1 MLGFDNYLSKMLAA
15 AVKTGPKE
23 KNYRCRIKLQ
33 WVPSH
38 FEIWSPSGL
47 LQDIGPEFFFFCN
60 IQGRKNE
67 IKKETLIMVQL
78 DLIGSNF
85 VSILTNGFIQT
96 VASPALYWNKP
107 NAFIYFP

>member
-15 AVKTGPKE
+15 VVKTGPKE

-67 IKKETLIMVQL
+67 IKVR
-78 DLIGSNF
+78 DSDNGPIGLNWLKKI
-85 VSILTNGFIQT
+85 SILTNGFIQT
-96 VASPALYWNKP
+96 VASPALY
-107 NAFIYFP
+107 

>member
-47 LQDIGPEFFFFCN
+47 LQDIGPEFFFFATFKAEKT
-60 IQGRKNE
+60 RSK
-67 IKKETLIMVQL
+67 
-78 DLIGSNF
+78 
-85 VSILTNGFIQT
+85 
-96 VASPALYWNKP
+96 
-107 NAFIYFP
+107 